1 MSERRNDITVRYC
14 HGLEEFDKCYELQR
28 RVWGESNIDVPM
40 PMFVVAQET
49 GGQMLGA
56 FAGDPSRVENMI
68 GFTMAIAGWRDAR
81 PFLHSHMTAVLAE
94 FRDGGVGRK
103 LKQFQ
108 RTDALERGIGLV
120 EWTFDPLETKNAYFN
135 LMRLGAIAR
144 RYLPNI
150 YGITTSPVHG
160 GLPTDRLMAEWWLNS
175 EKSRRLAA
183 EGEQKSVR
191 TERREPSKDAKTILI
206 PDAIH
211 EMKTKNREE
220 ALRMQGEIREQFL
233 RLFAEGYA
241 ATEIERAE
249 QGAQYVLEK
258 IEAISLDASGAKAVT
273 R

>member
-1 MSERRNDITVRYC
+1 MSERRNEITVRHC

-56 FAGDPSRVENMI
+56 FAGDPSRVENMT
-68 GFTMAIAGWRDAR
+68 GFTMAIAGWRDGR

-94 FRDGGVGRK
+94 SRDRGVGRK

-108 RTDALERGIGLV
+108 RTDALERGIELV

-135 LMRLGAIAR
+135 FMRLGAIAR

-150 YGITTSPVHG
+150 YGITTSPLHG

-175 EKSRRLAA
+175 DKSRRQAA
-183 EGEQKSVR
+183 EGDQRLARE
-191 TERREPSKDAKTILI
+191 ERRAPSKDAKTILI

-211 EMKTKNREE
+211 EMKAKNREE

-233 RLFAEGYA
+233 KWFAEGYA
-241 ATEIERAE
+241 ATEIERVE
-249 QGAQYVLEK
+249 GGAQYVLER
-258 IEAISLDASGAKAVT
+258 IEAAAHHASGAEAVT

>member
-1 MSERRNDITVRYC
+1 MNAEQITVRHC
-14 HGLEEFDKCYELQR
+14 HGLAEFDKCYELQR

-56 FAGDPSRVENMI
+56 FAGDASRAENMI
-68 GFTMAIAGWRDAR
+68 GFTMAIAGWRDGR
-81 PFLHSHMTAVLAE
+81 PFLHSHMTAVLTE
-94 FRDGGVGRK
+94 FRDRGVGRK

-108 RTDALERGIGLV
+108 RTDALERGIELV

-150 YGITTSPVHG
+150 YGITTSPLHG

-183 EGEQKSVR
+183 ESDQGGAPQ
-191 TERREPSKDAKTILI
+191 ERRVAKSDAKTILI

-211 EMKTKNREE
+211 DLKTKNREE
-220 ALRMQGEIREQFL
+220 ALRMQAQIREQFL
-233 RLFAEGYA
+233 KWFAAGYA
-241 ATEIERAE
+241 ATEIERVE
-249 QGAQYVLEK
+249 GGAQYVLER
-258 IEAISLDASGAKAVT
+258 IETAAHDASGAKAVT
-273 R
+273 Q